1 MNTISLTIAGIVAVA
16 ALGLNVAL
24 AGQIDTEH
32 LFGFTIGT
40 DIGDVGEKEIEA
52 GTTARVGKRSG
63 SYTALSQTLSFEY
76 TPARNLRLEVT
87 AAGAYHAIVGVPGLD
102 DRRQGAFE
110 GLSFDV
116 RYRLLDR
123 AHAPFGLAINVEPHW
138 GRVDETSGEPVD
150 RHGVDLT
157 LAVDKELVP
166 NRIVAAFNLLYMP
179 EVSRSRVDGTWSRES
194 TVGVAT
200 ALMVQIR
207 PGIFVGTEA
216 RYLRSYEGLG
226 LDRFEGHAFFFGP
239 TVYAKLSKHSWI
251 ALAWSA
257 QVAGRSVDET
267 GALDLV
273 NFERHQATLKF
284 GVTF

>member
-1 MNTISLTIAGIVAVA
+1 MTYA
-16 ALGLNVAL
+16 
-24 AGQIDTEH
+24 H
-32 LFGFTIGT
+32 
-40 DIGDVGEKEIEA
+40 DVVHN
-52 GTTARVGKRSG
+52 RRLGKRSG

-76 TPARNLRLEVT
+76 TPTPNLRLEAT
-87 AAGAYHAIVGVPGLD
+87 AAGAYHGIAGVPGLD

-123 AHAPFGLAINVEPHW
+123 ARAPFGLLINIEPHW

-157 LAVDKELVP
+157 LAADKELVP
-166 NRIVAAFNLLYMP
+166 NRIVAAFNLLYTP
-179 EVSRSRVDGTWSRES
+179 EVSRSRIDGTWSRES

-200 ALMVQIR
+200 ALMVQVR

-216 RYLRSYEGLG
+216 RYLRSYGGLG
-226 LDRFEGHAFFFGP
+226 LDRFEGHAFFVGP
-239 TVYAKLSKHSWI
+239 TAYAKLSERSWI
-251 ALAWSA
+251 VLAWSA
-257 QVAGRSVDET
+257 QVTGRSVDET
-267 GALDLV
+267 GVLDLV

>member
-1 MNTISLTIAGIVAVA
+1 MNPKSLTIAGIVAS
-16 ALGLNVAL
+16 ALGSNVL
-24 AGQIDTEH
+24 ADQIDTEH
-32 LFGFTIGT
+32 LFGFTIST

-52 GTTARVGKRSG
+52 GTTARLGKRSG
-63 SYTALSQTLSFEY
+63 SYTALAQTLSFEY

-87 AAGAYHAIVGVPGLD
+87 AAGAYHGIVGVPGLD
-102 DRRQGAFE
+102 DRRQAAFD
-110 GLSFDV
+110 GLSFDA

-123 AHAPFGLAINVEPHW
+123 ANAPFGLAINVEPHW
-138 GRVDETSGEPVD
+138 GRVDETSGAPVD

-157 LAVDKELVP
+157 LAADKELVP
-166 NRIVAAFNLLYMP
+166 NRIVGAFNLLYTP
-179 EVSRSRVDGTWSRES
+179 EVSRSRIDGTWSRES

-207 PGIFVGTEA
+207 PSIFVGADA

-226 LDRFEGHAFFFGP
+226 LDRFEGHALFFGP
-239 TVYAKLSKHSWI
+239 TVYAKLSARSWI

>member
-1 MNTISLTIAGIVAVA
+1 MNPISLTITGVVAVA
-16 ALGLNVAL
+16 SGSSAVL

-40 DIGDVGEKEIEA
+40 DLGDVGEKEIEA
-52 GTTARVGKRSG
+52 GTTARLGKRSG
-63 SYTALSQTLSFEY
+63 SYTALSQALSFEY
-76 TPARNLRLEVT
+76 TPAPNLRLEAT
-87 AAGAYHAIVGVPGLD
+87 AAGAYHGIADVPGLD

-110 GLSFDV
+110 SLSVDV

-123 AHAPFGLAINVEPHW
+123 ARAPFGLAINVETHW

-150 RHGVDLT
+150 RHGADLT

-179 EVSRSRVDGTWSRES
+179 EVSLSRIDGTWSRES

-200 ALMVQIR
+200 ALMVQVR

-226 LDRFEGHAFFFGP
+226 LDRFEGHAFFVGP
-239 TVYAKLSKHSWI
+239 TVYAKLSERSWI
-251 ALAWSA
+251 LLAWSA

-267 GALDLV
+267 GALDLM

>member
-1 MNTISLTIAGIVAVA
+1 VLFCLGSNVAVA
-16 ALGLNVAL
+16 GE
-24 AGQIDTEH
+24 IDTEH

-52 GTTARVGKRSG
+52 GTTTRHGKRSG
-63 SYTALSQTLSFEY
+63 SYAALSQTLSFEY
-76 TPARNLRLEVT
+76 TPAPNLRIEAT
-87 AAGAYHAIVGVPGLD
+87 AAGAYHGIRGVPGLE

-116 RYRLLDR
+116 RYRFLDR
-123 AHAPFGLAINVEPHW
+123 AHAPFGLAINLEPHW
-138 GRVDETSGEPVD
+138 GRVNETGGEPVD
-150 RHGVDLT
+150 QHGVDLT

-166 NRIVAAFNLLYMP
+166 NRIVAALNLLYMP
-179 EVSRSRVDGTWSRES
+179 EVSRSRIDGTWSRES
-194 TVGVAT
+194 TIGVAG
-200 ALMVQIR
+200 ALMAQVH

-226 LDRFEGHAFFFGP
+226 LDRFEGHAFFVGP
-239 TVYAKLSKHSWI
+239 TVYAKLSERTWI

-257 QVAGRSVDET
+257 QVAGRSVDEA